1 MRGGQAQQL
10 RLCGGGKEG
19 PEMEHHNGDAVISFG
34 PNRVMEGGGGAAKE
48 QDWKNT
54 LQSYAVKN
62 LN

>member
-1 MRGGQAQQL
+1 
-10 RLCGGGKEG
+10 
-19 PEMEHHNGDAVISFG
+19 MEHHNGDAVISFG